1 MAATASPSP
10 RVVPVPQKLKLKA
23 PVLQDK
29 PAAHLYRKEGNVQF
43 VPKAFAYDK
52 NKDTVDI
59 EWGLPG
65 DIFKRLVFFR
75 GLQ

>member
-10 RVVPVPQKLKLKA
+10 TVVPVPQKLKLKA
-23 PVLQDK
+23 PVLQDN

-43 VPKAFAYDK
+43 VPKAFTYDMK
-52 NKDTVDI
+52 KKTVDI
-59 EWGLPG
+59 ECGLPG
-65 DIFKRLVFFR
+65 DIFKRCFYFR